1 MRKIPAPIF
10 GDLPDPDYP
19 LVQEES
25 SLGVNSI
32 AESITTPI
40 VEEERRLEETDV
52 VKSTSYSK
60 HKNKLL
66 QGITVKQ
73 FFFQSVD
80 SSHGGTAKENI

>member
-10 GDLPDPDYP
+10 DDLPDLDYP

-32 AESITTPI
+32 SESITTPI
-40 VEEERRLEETDV
+40 VEEERKLEETDV

-60 HKNKLL
+60 HKN
-66 QGITVKQ
+66 
-73 FFFQSVD
+73 
-80 SSHGGTAKENI
+80 